1 MLMLPFSVSSC
12 SRKSQQNWF
21 LFQAVCVKKLNVMS
35 VAVCLQEGEW
45 SQTLE
50 APSAGQHLSHLRQG
64 CKRRLQASLARF
76 AS

>member
-35 VAVCLQEGEW
+35 VAVWWLWQL
-45 SQTLE
+45 LE
-50 APSAGQHLSHLRQG
+50 APSAGQHLSHLRQD